1 MGRAPSVVPS
11 GLTRNRL
18 PFAGALRALATI
30 SIVVYHAGLFAGGAG
45 KIVLPM
51 WLATLGAF
59 GVACFFALSG
69 FLLARPYVRSLVQK
83 KRLPDW
89 PGYAR
94 DRFLRIYP
102 LYAVLVIV
110 MWLASPWL
118 PVYGERT
125 ATFGDALTHLAFIFP
140 FFHDSA
146 QTIDPPMWTMSTDVQ
161 FYFALPLLCAG
172 ITDLFTPSRRVR
184 GYAVVVSV
192 LVVLCVLLRFMA
204 TPYAQVSFF
213 DAAARVKVFGQLPGM
228 FTAFG
233 GGMLAALV
241 WESTRDEYRKRS
253 GLVALAISVPFLCAL
268 TVLPRG
274 VVPLIV
280 WSDVIAGVGA
290 AALVLAGCSLLR
302 GAWIENPAVRWAE
315 RLSYAIYLT
324 HYFVV
329 EYAAR
334 VAGRFQGW
342 NFLCVTAAASIL
354 VSAAIALP
362 LYLFVERPFLQ
373 LKERLRAG

>member
-1 MGRAPSVVPS
+1 
-11 GLTRNRL
+11 
-18 PFAGALRALATI
+18 LRALATI
-30 SIVVYHAGLFAGGAG
+30 SVVVYHAGLFAAGAG
-45 KIVLPM
+45 KIVLPI
-51 WLATLGAF
+51 WLGTLGAF

-69 FLLARPYVRSLVQK
+69 FLLARPYVRSLLQR

-102 LYAVLVIV
+102 LYAFLVIV
-110 MWLASPWL
+110 MWLASPLL
-118 PVYGERT
+118 PIYGERT
-125 ATFGDALTHLAFIFP
+125 ATFADALTHLTFIFP
-140 FFHDSA
+140 FFQDSA

-172 ITDLFTPSRRVR
+172 VMDLFKPSRRVR
-184 GYAVVVSV
+184 GYAVVVGV
-192 LVVLCVLLRFMA
+192 LVLLSMLLRFMA
-204 TPYAQVSFF
+204 TPYAHVAFV
-213 DAAARVKVFGQLPGM
+213 DAATRVRIFGQLPGM

-233 GGMLAALV
+233 GGMIAALV
-241 WESTRDEYRKRS
+241 WESTRDDRRRVS

-268 TVLPRG
+268 TTLPQG
-274 VVPLIV
+274 IVPLIV

-302 GAWIENPAVRWAE
+302 GAWVENPAVRWAE

-324 HYFVV
+324 HFFVV
-329 EYAAR
+329 EYAVR
-334 VAGRFQGW
+334 IAGQLEGW
-342 NFLCVTAAASIL
+342 NFFYVTAGASIL
-354 VSAAIALP
+354 VSAVIALP

-373 LKERLRAG
+373 LKERLR

>member
-1 MGRAPSVVPS
+1 LGRSTSIGRPGP
-11 GLTRNRL
+11 TRDRL

-30 SIVVYHAGLFAGGAG
+30 SIVVYHAGLFAAGSG
-45 KIVLPM
+45 KIVLPA

-69 FLLARPYVRSLVQK
+69 FLLARPYVRSLLQK

-89 PGYAR
+89 PGFAR

-102 LYAVLVIV
+102 LYAFLVIV

-118 PVYGERT
+118 PVYGQRT

-172 ITDLFTPSRRVR
+172 VTDLFKPSLRAR
-184 GYAVVVSV
+184 GYAVVVGV
-192 LVVLCVLLRFMA
+192 LVVLSMLLRFMA
-204 TPYAQVSFF
+204 TPYAQVSFY
-213 DAAARVKVFGQLPGM
+213 DAATRVRIFGQLFAM

-233 GGMLAALV
+233 GGMIAALV
-241 WESTRDEYRKRS
+241 WESTRDHYRKMS
-253 GLVALAISVPFLCAL
+253 GLAALAISVPFLVAL
-268 TVLPRG
+268 TMLPSG
-274 VVPLIV
+274 AVPLIV

-290 AALVLAGCSLLR
+290 PALVLAGCSLLR
-302 GAWIENPAVRWAE
+302 GAWVENPAVRWAE

-324 HYFVV
+324 HFFVV
-329 EYAAR
+329 EYAVR
-334 VAGRFQGW
+334 VAGQLQGW
-342 NFLCVTAAASIL
+342 NFFCVTAAGSIL
-354 VSAAIALP
+354 ASAAIALP

-373 LKERLRAG
+373 LKERLRAA